1 MRRTIMLVLALV
13 LVMSLSVPAFAAE
26 TGVGVGSYSADVN
39 GTYVPGT
46 VGNETVFCV
55 DITWT
60 DLNFTYHA
68 AKEPVWDP
76 VEHKYSERVNAYWE
90 GEGSITVTNHSNAII
105 CATPAFVAD
114 SGYDSVEMVFSDAE
128 LNISSAEFMPF
139 GENQVGT
146 VTVTPAGKLPADTNG
161 KIGEITIG
169 IAESTTP
176 NLADAQA
183 LYDQARAFER
193 EVDRY
198 YITMSDGEEKRTLG
212 SEDAML
218 LSNCNYLAAAIES
231 IETNPANVERY
242 YLSTRAQYYKVMALY
257 NAIKAGE

>member
-1 MRRTIMLVLALV
+1 MLVLALV

-90 GEGSITVTNHSNAII
+90 GEGTITVTNHSNAII
-105 CATPAFVAD
+105 SATPAFVAD
-114 SGYDSVEMVFSDAE
+114 SGYESVEMVFSESA

-146 VTVTPAGKLPADTNG
+146 VTVTPAGKLPADTDG
-161 KIGEITIG
+161 KIGAITIE

-183 LYDQARAFER
+183 LVNQARTLDIEIGNYR
-193 EVDRY
+193 R
-198 YITMSDGEEKRTLG
+198 TMPEGEERTILG
-212 SEDAML
+212 SESGILVTNFNTLEVEMEDV
-218 LSNCNYLAAAIES
+218 YAATPSGLEEAY
-231 IETNPANVERY
+231 VR
-242 YLSTRAQYYKVMALY
+242 TRTQYYKVMALY